1 MTFAENL
8 NRICREKETTPT
20 TILKEMGVA
29 TNKVTLW
36 NNGALP
42 KQDMMVRLAHHLG
55 CSVMDFFA
63 DESSDKKPVAVG
75 VTTTD
80 STLVEF
86 ALDEDEVDIIRLFR
100 KLSRQQ
106 KHECMAQVYLY
117 EKKLTNKE

>member
-20 TILKEMGVA
+20 TILREMGVA

-42 KQDMMVRLAHHLG
+42 KQEMLVRLARHLG

-63 DESSDKKPVAVG
+63 EEDTPITVG
-75 VTTTD
+75 VSTTGV
-80 STLVEF
+80 SKVEF

-117 EKKLTNKE
+117 EKKLLSEE

>member
-8 NRICREKETTPT
+8 NRICREKGTTPT

-42 KQDMMVRLAHHLG
+42 KQDMMVRLARHLG
-55 CSVMDFFA
+55 CTVMDFF
-63 DESSDKKPVAVG
+63 DDNPSEKESVAVG
-75 VTTTD
+75 VTMGGVPV
-80 STLVEF
+80 VEF

-106 KHECMAQVYLY
+106 KHECMARVYAY
-117 EKKLTNKE
+117 EKKLEEE